1 MSQIIHESL
10 NIKGTWKIVWFGK
23 MSSLPMVSPL
33 ANSIKVFLLPVDNA
47 YSEKTHHGGADSKLS
62 VAEIPIGELV
72 RLHIGQI
79 IVDGVP
85 AKPSNQFQPLEE
97 VLKVRLNFD
106 LKSLTIFDRYQE
118 RNGQYIF
125 PKGRVSNDPSL
136 EGENNNLFLGV
147 RVGDNPYHYIIP
159 CAEVFRFFYATSS
172 ELVKEFISDSFI
184 DPSKRL
190 WNPLSAQLD
199 KVSGHASFTIRKY
212 MLDADAKYL
221 ARFVWDDYALE
232 RAQDIYLAAAG
243 LLSPSYERMLYARP
257 PIQGDNF
264 IKCIA
269 RTLSSG
275 SIFIRKILNCS
286 WTPPYTSLEWMRDNQ
301 RLHEQDDPVDLK
313 PSKEPGLNIISPP
326 LDEISSPDILHVD
339 KANPHK
345 ATSKIHEDEIS
356 DRFPNLESVS
366 AIKVVPASTNPKK
379 SYEDTK
385 ILQSADEGT
394 VLDGLSEL
402 SLAATTHIES
412 NQFAAGNASPSSE
425 QSDSVDYLSVLHH
438 LLFGRD
444 SRIVDVEFCMVTNE
458 SKYIGGIYWNELP
471 IPDTHR
477 ARWIYLDDEDQ
488 VIRKVLIARVT
499 RKVGSL
505 TESRYVVEIQPRR
518 DGELST
524 LILWTKDESR
534 LDTVTLFN
542 HLLTFSIKGMAKIDS
557 GATPVQ
563 SWGRLRH
570 TTPFT
575 GDLEDTKHFIERIF
589 NAKTLLTKQLNEKPS
604 L

>member
-23 MSSLPMVSPL
+23 MSSLPMVAPT
-33 ANSIKVFLLPVDNA
+33 ANSIKVFLVAVDN
-47 YSEKTHHGGADSKLS
+47 SHSGETHQTGADLILA
-62 VAEIPIGELV
+62 VAAIPIGELV

-97 VLKVRLNFD
+97 TLKLRLNFD
-106 LKSLTIFDRYQE
+106 LKNLTIFDRYQE

-125 PKGRVSNDPSL
+125 PKGRVNNDPSL
-136 EGENNNLFLGV
+136 EGENNNLFVGI
-147 RVGDNPYHYIIP
+147 RVGDNPYHFIIP
-159 CAEVFRFFYATSS
+159 CAEIFRFFYATSS

-190 WNPLSAQLD
+190 WNPLTAQLD
-199 KVSGHASFTIRKY
+199 PTTGHASFSIRKY

-221 ARFVWDDYALE
+221 ARFVWDDYALA

-243 LLSPSYERMLYARP
+243 ILSPVYERMLYARP
-257 PIQGDNF
+257 PIQGDHF
-264 IKCIA
+264 IKCIT

-275 SIFIRKILNCS
+275 SIFIRKILTCS
-286 WTPPYTSLEWMRDNQ
+286 WTPAYTSLEWMRDNQ
-301 RLHEQDDPVDLK
+301 RLHEDDDPVDLK
-313 PSKEPGLNIISPP
+313 PAKEPGLNIISPP
-326 LDEISSPDILHVD
+326 LEQINSPRILHID
-339 KANPHK
+339 KANPNK
-345 ATSKIHEDEIS
+345 ATSKIHEDEIT
-356 DRFPNLESVS
+356 DRFPNLESLS

-402 SLAATTHIES
+402 SFAGPTHIES
-412 NQFAAGNASPSSE
+412 NQFTTGSASSPHE
-425 QSDSVDYLSVLHH
+425 QQPDNVDYLSVLHH
-438 LLFGRD
+438 LLLGRD
-444 SRIVDVEFCMVTNE
+444 NRIVDVEFDMVTKE
-458 SKYIGGIYWNELP
+458 LDYISGAYWNELP
-471 IPDTHR
+471 IPKTHR

-488 VIRKVLIARVT
+488 VVRKVLIARVT
-499 RKVGSL
+499 RKLGSL

-524 LILWTKDESR
+524 LLLWTHDESK
-534 LDTVTLFN
+534 LDNVALFN
-542 HLLTFSIKGMAKIDS
+542 LLVTFSNTGMAKIDS
-557 GATPVQ
+557 KATTEL

-575 GDLEDTKHFIERIF
+575 GNLEATKHFIERIF
-589 NAKTLLTKQLNEKPS
+589 HAKRQ
-604 L
+604 